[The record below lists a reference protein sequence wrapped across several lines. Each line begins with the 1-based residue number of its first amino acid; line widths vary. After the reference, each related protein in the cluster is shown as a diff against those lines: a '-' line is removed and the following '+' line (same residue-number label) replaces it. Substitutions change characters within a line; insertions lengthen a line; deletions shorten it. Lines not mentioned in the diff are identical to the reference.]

1 MTLKELY
8 AVYGELHIQVEI
20 MQGKMME
27 IKQKIAK
34 GLNDGRSV
42 PGTPQVDS
50 GPGKDTDGDTVSKK
64 GHKRTTQDV

>member
-34 GLNDGRSV
+34 GLNDGRSM
-42 PGTPQVDS
+42 PRTPQVDKKPDS
-50 GPGKDTDGDTVSKK
+50 DIKRNKTSK
-64 GHKRTTQDV
+64 G

>member
-1 MTLKELY
+1 MDGKKRRSTKTIGGLMTLKELY

-34 GLNDGRSV
+34 GLND
-42 PGTPQVDS
+42 
-50 GPGKDTDGDTVSKK
+50 
-64 GHKRTTQDV
+64 